1 MVKKVNLSKITDY
14 DILED
19 GYVEN
24 HLYHMVAVSL
34 EARRRLSQPRTI
46 VICKFNYGF
55 GFGFWSW
62 FGCCDWGNI
71 GPCVCFSAGGLEGL
85 ICLVP
90 SVWDPARE
98 KTDFFRPK
106 GDDGFEQV
114 TAYSTLG
121 QGGQG

>member
-1 MVKKVNLSKITDY
+1 MEGTPSWKRKRSHSQGRLLFASLIMILVMV
-14 DILED
+14 
-19 GYVEN
+19 
-24 HLYHMVAVSL
+24 
-34 EARRRLSQPRTI
+34 
-46 VICKFNYGF
+46 
-55 GFGFWSW
+55 FWSW

-85 ICLVP
+85 ICLVCGT
-90 SVWDPARE
+90 RQGR